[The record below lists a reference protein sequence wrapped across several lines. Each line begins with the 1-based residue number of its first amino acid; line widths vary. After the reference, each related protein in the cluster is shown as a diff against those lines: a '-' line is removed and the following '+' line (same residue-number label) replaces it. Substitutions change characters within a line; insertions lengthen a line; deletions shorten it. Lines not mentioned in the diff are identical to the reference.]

1 MHNTG
6 IKSFQFPGNADQG
19 HLETI
24 GACRLN
30 RRIVECV
37 LEIAKTGPVER
48 CITFMLNWKIS

>member
-6 IKSFQFPGNADQG
+6 IKSFQFLGNADQG
-19 HLETI
+19 QFETI

-37 LEIAKTGPVER
+37 FEIAKTSPVER
-48 CITFMLNWKIS
+48 CITFMLDWEIS